1 MSKDEGVGLDLTLVS
16 PRPLPCVPPLPHGH
30 PSWRGPRPADCRGP
44 AQHLQDEQPPKANN
58 VLVKVLETQGDMV
71 FSFGQATLN
80 RGTLHLLPVEE
91 AEPLVREGVVEVVGG
106 GGR

>member
-1 MSKDEGVGLDLTLVS
+1 
-16 PRPLPCVPPLPHGH
+16 
-30 PSWRGPRPADCRGP
+30 
-44 AQHLQDEQPPKANN
+44 